1 MHQAAWNGYL
11 DMCRLLL
18 DWGAKVNPLDEWKDT
33 RLHRVTWTG
42 HLSVVKLLV
51 ERGADIRLK
60 NDLGQ
65 TASDVARSEGMKM
78 WRSGW
83 TG

>member
-1 MHQAAWNGYL
+1 M
-11 DMCRLLL
+11 DPR
-18 DWGAKVNPLDEWKDT
+18 DEWKDT
-33 RLHRVTWTG
+33 PLHWATWAG

-51 ERGADIRLK
+51 LRGADIRLK